1 MQALWAAP
9 PLHQVV
15 ATAVL
20 NDPPTVYTG
29 GSDGAIVWW
38 KLSFPPSCSHL
49 EIWPVAMLCGHAAA
63 VADLEIC
70 TPGKDYKVTQSL
82 TDKDIMSEVS
92 HALISACVD
101 GVLCTWSSV
110 SGHCKRRRKLPPW
123 VGSPSALASLPKS
136 RRYVCIACTCA
147 NAGKVQRSHT
157 DEVDEGKEAGKSTKE
172 CTLEV
177 ETTLKRMS
185 KGAIVIVDSLTLN
198 ILQIIFHGFLS
209 IGPVKSIVVAPDTMS
224 ENSKLVIASDLY
236 GMIQVFA
243 FNDKSNK
250 TSEARNNLEKGDQ
263 TYLASLGSTKG
274 VHEEVKDV
282 SIALDG
288 KLVLLVSRNQWT
300 IKSTIEGTILIDESC
315 LNSSLCRIGTSDET
329 FLAGGMFLT
338 NDGYKCDELKMTD
351 KKDSMLTSVVIW
363 NNQGAAIVY
372 AIFQSGQSSY
382 AVSLFQ
388 LPPISSM
395 NGGGLCVKFSQMH
408 GFLIRI
414 ESMKSDFELSLFGET
429 HITVWSKSHSSSRF
443 QDQGH
448 LDEQSKI
455 GIMKTI
461 SDEHQVATL
470 LGKGGIWGDWLKT
483 SYLSHPNIS
492 TRCNY
497 QGEIDALEEE
507 LRSKKLEADNAEY
520 LCCLWNQ
527 TSSLDCL
534 KGNSAL
540 LFERS
545 KIVTSSMM
553 LSGNSSIP
561 FALVYGFC
569 SGEIK
574 LVKLEYIDPNV
585 YAKEDGLQQ
594 KNDASVA
601 LQYFIGHTGPI
612 LCLAAH
618 NMVFTPVG
626 HSRQVLISGSMDCT
640 VRVWDLEGGN
650 VLSIMH
656 QHVAPVRQILLPP
669 PGTYRPWVD
678 CFLTVA
684 DDACVA
690 LSSLETLKVER
701 MFPGHASY
709 PKMVAWDGVRGYIAC
724 LCMQFTTHAGHNDV
738 LYVWDVKSGAR
749 ERILRGAATH
759 SMFDNFLRCIHIN
772 ASASKVPGGS
782 TSASSLLFHSSEN
795 SNHYHDS
802 TVKLDE
808 DALTSAGS
816 ETSGAMGSPTKSVN
830 LATKKSG
837 WNIEK
842 SKMVDTKV
850 APVASSF
857 GDAIGS
863 SYINQSSAQQVLKNR
878 IQPIKG
884 SCPFPGV
891 AALQFDL
898 HSLMVPSLGHLST
911 SENHEKRNQQAGL
924 SEGNLPMFNIG
935 SESPSKSNCTTTH
948 EDSQTVISDS
958 AHHRNWSEENTW
970 LGTTEGHLL
979 RLSLSFLHLWG
990 TDDELDKLLAEEM
1003 NISKPDHFGVAAGL
1017 LGDRGSLTLFLPG
1030 RRATFELWKSSSEFC
1045 AMRLLTM
1052 VSLSQRIITLSRSSS
1067 AASSALAAFYM
1078 RGFVEKFPD
1087 IKPPSLELYA
1097 CFWQDPTEHV
1107 RMAARSLFHC
1117 AAARA
1122 IPSLL
1127 RCERLFPTISK
1138 ISRSDTKTQPISKDE
1153 GLSCSDNPDSDLDS
1167 KKGQGYQFELSEIS
1181 SWLDLDEVQDWS
1193 TMIGGTDQDANASR
1207 IIVGAALAVWYP
1219 SLVKSHLAVAVAPQL
1234 VNLVMAVNG
1243 RHSATA
1249 AELLA
1254 EGMESTWQSQ
1264 TASDIPHLIGDVFLL
1279 IECLSGGVSAKTGSI
1294 QNPVTAM
1301 TIRETLTGILLPSLG
1316 KADVLGFLHVVE
1328 NQIWTTGSDSP
1339 VHLVSLMTLVRI
1351 VRSNP
1356 RAVVPYLEKVI
1367 NYILQT
1373 IDTGN
1378 SVLRKFCLQ
1387 SSMALLREMVRAF
1400 PMVALNQNYTRLAVG
1415 DAVGDIR
1422 TLSIQV
1428 YDLQSVTKL
1437 KILDASGPPGLAS
1450 LLSGDIAMS
1459 TTGGISAL
1467 IFSPDGE
1474 GLVAFSHH
1482 GLMIRWW
1489 SLEAAWWE
1497 KLSRNTVPVQCTKLI
1512 LVPPSEDISP
1522 KSSRANTTANNKG
1535 CTTDETHNHE
1545 RGMPDGHTKNTT
1557 QKIELS
1563 YRLEW
1568 KPGKKVVLLQH
1579 GKEFGTFQL

>member
-38 KLSFPPSCSHL
+38 KLSSLPSSSHL

-70 TPGKDYKVTQSL
+70 TPGKDYKVTQCS
-82 TDKDIMSEVS
+82 TDKDIISEVS

-110 SGHCKRRRKLPPW
+110 TGHCKRRRKLPPW

-136 RRYVCIACTCA
+136 RRYVCIACICA

-157 DEVDEGKEAGKSTKE
+157 DVVYEGRETGNSTKL
-172 CTLEV
+172 CTLEGD
-177 ETTLKRMS
+177 TTLKRIS

-209 IGPVKSIVVAPDTMS
+209 IGPVKSMVVAPDTVL
-224 ENSKLVIASDLY
+224 ENSKLLIASDLY

-243 FNDKSNK
+243 FNEESNK
-250 TSEARNNLEKGDQ
+250 TSEAGNNLEKGDQ
-263 TYLASLGSTKG
+263 TNLASLGSTKWLL
-274 VHEEVKDV
+274 EEVKDV

-315 LNSSLCRIGTSDET
+315 VNSSLCRIGISNET

-338 NDGYKCDELKMTD
+338 NDGYKCDELNMTD
-351 KKDSMLTSVVIW
+351 KKDNMLTSVVIW

-372 AIFQSGQSSY
+372 AIFQSEQSSY
-382 AVSLFQ
+382 AESLFQ
-388 LPPISSM
+388 LPPISLM
-395 NGGGLCVKFSQMH
+395 NGGDLYVKFRQMH

-429 HITVWSKSHSSSRF
+429 HITVWSKSHSFSRF

-455 GIMKTI
+455 GIVKTI
-461 SDEHQVATL
+461 SDDHQMAIL

-483 SYLSHPNIS
+483 SYLSYPDIS
-492 TRCNY
+492 TRYNY
-497 QGEIDALEEE
+497 QGETDALEEE
-507 LRSKKLEADNAEY
+507 TGSKKLEADNPEY
-520 LCCLWNQ
+520 LHCLWTQ

-534 KGNSAL
+534 KGSSAL
-540 LFERS
+540 LVERS

-553 LSGNSSIP
+553 LSGNLSIP

-585 YAKEDGLQQ
+585 YAKENGIQQ

-601 LQYFIGHTGPI
+601 LQSFIGHTGPI

-618 NMVFTPVG
+618 NMVFTPKE

-678 CFLTVA
+678 CFLTVS

-772 ASASKVPGGS
+772 ASASKVLGGS

-795 SNHYHDS
+795 ANHYHDS

-816 ETSGAMGSPTKSVN
+816 ETSGAMGSPAKSVN

-837 WNIEK
+837 GNIEK

-857 GDAIGS
+857 GDAIGG
-863 SYINQSSAQQVLKNR
+863 SYVNQSSAQQVLKNR

-884 SCPFPGV
+884 SSPFPGV

-911 SENHEKRNQQAGL
+911 SENHEKR
-924 SEGNLPMFNIG
+924 
-935 SESPSKSNCTTTH
+935 SESPSKSNYTTTH
-948 EDSQTVISDS
+948 KDSKTVISDS

-970 LGTTEGHLL
+970 LGTPEGHLL

-1030 RRATFELWKSSSEFC
+1030 GRATFELWKSSSEFC

-1067 AASSALAAFYM
+1067 AASSALAAFYT

-1097 CFWQDPTEHV
+1097 CFWQDPTEHI

-1127 RCERLFPTISK
+1127 RCERLFP
-1138 ISRSDTKTQPISKDE
+1138 KTQSISKDE
-1153 GLSCSDNPDSDLDS
+1153 GLSCSGNPDSDLDS
-1167 KKGQGYQFELSEIS
+1167 KTGQGYQFELSEIS

-1264 TASDIPHLIGDVFLL
+1264 TASDITHLIGDVFLL
-1279 IECLSGGVSAKTGSI
+1279 IECLSGGVPAKAGSI
-1294 QNPVTAM
+1294 QNPVMAM
-1301 TIRETLTGILLPSLG
+1301 TIRETLIGILLPSLG
-1316 KADVLGFLHVVE
+1316 KADMLGFLHVVE

-1339 VHLVSLMTLVRI
+1339 VHIVSLMTLVRI
-1351 VRSNP
+1351 VRSAP

-1415 DAVGDIR
+1415 DAVGDIH

-1467 IFSPDGE
+1467 SFSPDGE

-1497 KLSRNTVPVQCTKLI
+1497 KLSRSTVPVQCTKLI
-1512 LVPPSEDISP
+1512 LVTASEDISP
-1522 KSSRANTTANNKG
+1522 ESSRENTTANSMG
-1535 CTTDETHNHE
+1535 CSTPDETHNHE
-1545 RGMPDGHTKNTT
+1545 RGTTDGHTKTTT

-1568 KPGKKVVLLQH
+1568 KPGKKAVLLQH
-1579 GKEFGTFQL
+1579 GKEFWTFQL